1 MSKYL
6 TVGMHTSKRRTTIRI
21 KLINIKLYYF
31 LFFSVSVHQKNK
43 SESRNRLLQRSATDL
58 SGDLNNLKIE

>member
-6 TVGMHTSKRRTTIRI
+6 PVGMYTSKRPTTIRI

-31 LFFSVSVHQKNK
+31 LFFSVSVHQQNK
-43 SESRNRLLQRSATDL
+43 SESRKRLLQRSGIDP